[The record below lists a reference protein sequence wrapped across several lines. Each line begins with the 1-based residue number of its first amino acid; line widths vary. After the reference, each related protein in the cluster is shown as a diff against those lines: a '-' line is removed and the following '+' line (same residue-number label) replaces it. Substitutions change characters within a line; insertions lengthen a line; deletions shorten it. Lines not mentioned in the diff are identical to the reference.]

1 MRKLIDRVTGV
12 EIYVPDEKVEEY
24 LAAGHKLPE
33 EPKEK
38 PKKKTAKKK
47 G

>member
-12 EIYVPDEKVEEY
+12 EIFIPDEKLEEY
-24 LAAGHKLPE
+24 LSAGHKLAE